1 MSTATPAKETHQFQ
15 TEVNQLLKLMI
26 HSLYSNQ
33 EIFLRELISNASD
46 ACDKLRFEA
55 LTDGALMESDTALKI
70 RIGFDKE
77 ANTVTLTDNGIGMS
91 RDEVIANIG
100 TIANSGTQKFL
111 ESLSGDQA
119 KDANMIGQFGV
130 GFYSAFVVAD
140 RVTLTTRRAGT
151 AVSEAVSWDSTGSGE
166 YTLESV
172 ERETCG
178 TEVVLHL
185 REECSEFADG
195 WRLRSI
201 IKKYSDHI
209 TFPVVMLSEPAPAAE
224 GEEPEEPKDETIN
237 DASALWTRSKNDISD
252 DEYKAFYKHVSH
264 DFEDPLLWNHSRVE
278 GKLEYTSLLYVPSKA
293 PFDLWERDSTHGLKL
308 FVQRVFIMEDAEKLM
323 PRYLR
328 FVRGLVDSSDLPL
341 NVSREILQSN
351 KVIDS
356 IRSGSV
362 KKVLGMLKKTAKKDP
377 EVYQTF
383 WDQFGQVLKEGPGED
398 FANREEIAALL
409 RFSSTNDDA
418 EAQTTSLDAYIER
431 MKEGQ
436 EKIYYITADSFSAAK
451 NSPHLELLRKK
462 EIEVLLMSDRV
473 DEWMMSFIQEYSG
486 KKLVSVAKGEL
497 DLDEIE
503 TPADKEIQEATEERA
518 KDLLERITT
527 SLGDKVESVKV
538 SHRLTSSPACLV
550 LKEQDMALHMQQL
563 MKQAGHDLPE
573 SKPTL
578 EINPT
583 HPVLERMN
591 GESDE
596 AQFGEWASLLLDQA
610 VLAEGGSLKDPAA
623 FVQRLN
629 GMLITLSQS

>member
-1 MSTATPAKETHQFQ
+1 MSTATPTKETHQFQ

-55 LTDGALMESDTALKI
+55 LTDGALMESDTELKI
-70 RIGFDKE
+70 RIAFDKE
-77 ANTVTLTDNGIGMS
+77 ANTVTLSDNGIGMS
-91 RDEVIANIG
+91 RDEVIENIG
-100 TIANSGTQKFL
+100 TIANSGTQKFM
-111 ESLSGDQA
+111 EALSGDQA

-151 AVSEAVSWDSTGSGE
+151 VANEAVCWDSTGSGE

-172 ERETCG
+172 ERETRG

-185 REECSEFADG
+185 RDDGSEFADG

-224 GEEPEEPKDETIN
+224 GEEPEEAKDETIN
-237 DASALWTRSKNDISD
+237 DASALWTRSKNEISD

-293 PFDLWERDSTHGLKL
+293 PFDLWERDSTNGLKL

-356 IRSGSV
+356 IRTGSV
-362 KKVLGMLKKTAKKDP
+362 KKVLGMLKKTAKKDA
-377 EVYQTF
+377 EAYQTF

-409 RFSSTNDDA
+409 RFSSTKEDA
-418 EAQTTSLDAYIER
+418 EKQTVGLDAYIER

-436 EKIYYITADSFSAAK
+436 EKIYYITADSFAAAK

-486 KKLVSVAKGEL
+486 KKLVSVAKGALE
-497 DLDEIE
+497 LDEIE

-518 KDLLERITT
+518 KDLLERIST
-527 SLGDKVESVKV
+527 SLGDKVEAVKV

-591 GESDE
+591 SEGDE
-596 AQFGEWASLLLDQA
+596 TQFAEWASLLLDQA
-610 VLAEGGSLKDPAA
+610 VLAEGGSLKDPAG

-629 GMLITLSQS
+629 GMLISLSQA

>member
-1 MSTATPAKETHQFQ
+1 MSTATPAKETHKFQ

-55 LTDGALMESDTALKI
+55 LTDGALMESDSELKI
-70 RIGFDKE
+70 RIAFDKE
-77 ANTVTLTDNGIGMS
+77 ANTVTLSDNGIGMS

-151 AVSEAVSWDSTGSGE
+151 TEAVCWDSTGNGE
-166 YTLESV
+166 YTLEAV
-172 ERETCG
+172 ERDSRG

-185 REECSEFADG
+185 REESSEFADG

-209 TFPVVMLSEPAPAAE
+209 TFPVVMLSEPALAAE
-224 GEEPEEPKDETIN
+224 GEEAEEPKDETIN
-237 DASALWTRSKNDISD
+237 DASALWTRSKNEISD

-264 DFEDPLLWNHSRVE
+264 DFEEPLLWSHSRVE
-278 GKLEYTSLLYVPSKA
+278 GKLEYTSLLYIPSKA
-293 PFDLWERDSTHGLKL
+293 PFDLWERDTTNGIKL
-308 FVQRVFIMEDAEKLM
+308 FVQRVFIMDDADKLM

-356 IRSGSV
+356 IRTGSV
-362 KKVLGMLKKTAKKDP
+362 KKVLGMLKKTAKKEP
-377 EVYQTF
+377 ELYQSF
-383 WDQFGQVLKEGPGED
+383 WDQFGQVIKEGPGED
-398 FANREEIAALL
+398 FANREEIASLL
-409 RFSSTNDDA
+409 RFSSTKDDA
-418 EAQTTSLDAYIER
+418 EKQSVSLDAYIER

-436 EKIYYITADSFSAAK
+436 EKVYYITADSFAAAK

-473 DEWMMSFIQEYSG
+473 DEWMMSFIQEYAG
-486 KKLVSVAKGEL
+486 KKLVSVAKGAL

-503 TPADKEIQEATEERA
+503 TPADKEVQEATEERA

-527 SLGDKVESVKV
+527 ALGDQVEEVKV
-538 SHRLTSSPACLV
+538 SHRLTTSPSCLV

-563 MKQAGHDLPE
+563 MKQAGHDLPD

-591 GESDE
+591 SESDE

-610 VLAEGGSLKDPAA
+610 VLAEGGSLKDPAG

-629 GMLITLSQS
+629 GMLMTLSKS

>member
-1 MSTATPAKETHQFQ
+1 
-15 TEVNQLLKLMI
+15 
-26 HSLYSNQ
+26 
-33 EIFLRELISNASD
+33 
-46 ACDKLRFEA
+46 
-55 LTDGALMESDTALKI
+55 
-70 RIGFDKE
+70 
-77 ANTVTLTDNGIGMS
+77 
-91 RDEVIANIG
+91 
-100 TIANSGTQKFL
+100 
-111 ESLSGDQA
+111 
-119 KDANMIGQFGV
+119 
-130 GFYSAFVVAD
+130 
-140 RVTLTTRRAGT
+140 
-151 AVSEAVSWDSTGSGE
+151 
-166 YTLESV
+166 
-172 ERETCG
+172 
-178 TEVVLHL
+178 
-185 REECSEFADG
+185 
-195 WRLRSI
+195 
-201 IKKYSDHI
+201 
-209 TFPVVMLSEPAPAAE
+209 
-224 GEEPEEPKDETIN
+224 
-237 DASALWTRSKNDISD
+237 
-252 DEYKAFYKHVSH
+252 
-264 DFEDPLLWNHSRVE
+264 
-278 GKLEYTSLLYVPSKA
+278 
-293 PFDLWERDSTHGLKL
+293 
-308 FVQRVFIMEDAEKLM
+308 
-323 PRYLR
+323 
-328 FVRGLVDSSDLPL
+328 VDSSDLPL

-377 EVYQTF
+377 EAYQTF
-383 WDQFGQVLKEGPGED
+383 WDQFGQVIKEGPGED
-398 FANREEIAALL
+398 FSNREEISALL

-486 KKLVSVAKGEL
+486 KKLVSVAKGDL